1 MNKTYV
7 NELLI
12 GMQRRG
18 VHGEADKLDGIDIEK
33 EYELILQKTCKL
45 SRMKRDMIV
54 DRHDRMI
61 QLYLAYARKRDAEKK
76 KLADE
81 RKAEEAEMK
90 VSTDAT

>member
-12 GMQRRG
+12 GMQRKNRF
-18 VHGEADKLDGIDIEK
+18 GESDKLDGIDVEK
-33 EYELILQKTCKL
+33 EYELIIQKTCML
-45 SRMKRDMIV
+45 SRMKRDLIEY
-54 DRHDRMI
+54 RHNRMI
-61 QLYLAYARKRDAEKK
+61 QLYPAYARKREAEKK